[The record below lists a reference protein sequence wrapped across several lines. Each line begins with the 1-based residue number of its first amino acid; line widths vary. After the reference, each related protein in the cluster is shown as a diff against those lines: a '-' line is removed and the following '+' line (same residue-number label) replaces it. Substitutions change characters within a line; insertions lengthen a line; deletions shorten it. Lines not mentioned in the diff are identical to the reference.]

1 METAPIPPQLTRGPT
16 TERKRIWMASERYR
30 HREAMVKPREMASAQ
45 LPKEKEMMLPG
56 TQVQA
61 R

>member
-1 METAPIPPQLTRGPT
+1 
-16 TERKRIWMASERYR
+16 
-30 HREAMVKPREMASAQ
+30 MVKPREMASARLPKEMASTQ
-45 LPKEKEMMLPG
+45 LPKEKEMMLPR